1 MDQNGKGHEDG
12 KKFENIRITMYHQKP
27 PILFEVSFGNN
38 FPPSNSSY
46 NYIYSCTFLLL
57 GYEKIIALGFKNP
70 RKNKFIFS
78 ESCHL
83 LVTMI

>member
-1 MDQNGKGHEDG
+1 
-12 KKFENIRITMYHQKP
+12 MYHPFYSRSVLGIISLVKRDYHHAKSQ
-27 PILFEVSFGNN
+27 IATHLTI
-38 FPPSNSSY
+38 
-46 NYIYSCTFLLL
+46 IYTVVPFFLL

-70 RKNKFIFS
+70 PKNKFIFS